1 MLYNIYICMHLFK
14 LYIKSGTFFGNYC
27 LECSNGAPLSVY
39 STPPFKIDPTAIFLP
54 TLLSCLDL

>member
-1 MLYNIYICMHLFK
+1 MYLFK
-14 LYIKSGTFFGNYC
+14 LYIKSGKFFGNYC

-39 STPPFKIDPTAIFLP
+39 STPPFEIDPTAVFLP